1 MCVHHVELKVGYNKM
16 NYDDQRIYDIDLQI
30 VYTKLISVLRTK
42 YVIKK
47 QDDKIHRIIISK
59 GISLFSYGENI
70 EILVSDYKGSTIV
83 DIQTKSKVFINLTS
97 DVKKITNDI
106 FTDLENILHN

>member
-1 MCVHHVELKVGYNKM
+1 M

-47 QDDKIHRIIISK
+47 QDDKIIDIMISK
-59 GISLFSYGENI
+59 GISLFSYGE
-70 EILVSDYKGSTIV
+70 
-83 DIQTKSKVFINLTS
+83 
-97 DVKKITNDI
+97 
-106 FTDLENILHN
+106 

>member
-1 MCVHHVELKVGYNKM
+1 M

-47 QDDKIHRIIISK
+47 QDDKIHRIMISK
-59 GISLFSYGENI
+59 GIS
-70 EILVSDYKGSTIV
+70 
-83 DIQTKSKVFINLTS
+83 
-97 DVKKITNDI
+97 
-106 FTDLENILHN
+106 